1 MDEAAKRKHCG
12 LLMFE
17 VPTPSFTKSG
27 NRSATP
33 IQFTID
39 CTSSMEN
46 SNIRKDN
53 FIYTSFVEPIKVN
66 PQRPHKNTP
75 ITSAEQ
81 ESTKSNE
88 AVKISQHKEKRIRRP
103 PNSFLLYRQSK
114 QSEVTRVYGNI
125 SNAKISKIL
134 SDLWQRESDEV
145 KLYWQKAA
153 DKKKM
158 EHMLTYPE
166 YVYRSKS
173 ATPKKKRKSK
183 ATDSNQIQNA
193 LPVAQTSNMDV
204 STLLSEPIIIPSH
217 PWFYDQFEI
226 PKPSALPSIFP
237 NEGFNY
243 NFINTHNTLNYEQ
256 QPLIE
261 ETASISYSTY
271 DDNTYTF

>member
-27 NRSATP
+27 NKSATST
-33 IQFTID
+33 QFTID

-46 SNIRKDN
+46 SNIQKDN
-53 FIYTSFVEPIKVN
+53 FIYTSFMEPIKVS

-75 ITSAEQ
+75 ITSIEQ
-81 ESTKSNE
+81 ESTKSNG
-88 AVKISQHKEKRIRRP
+88 AVKISQHKEEKKRRP
-103 PNSFLLYRQSK
+103 PNSFLLYRQAK
-114 QSEVTRVYGNI
+114 QSEVTRAHGNI

-134 SDLWQRESDEV
+134 SDLWQQESDEV

-166 YVYRSKS
+166 YVYRSKLV
-173 ATPKKKRKSK
+173 TPKKKRKSK
-183 ATDSNQIQNA
+183 ATDSNQFQNA
-193 LPVAQTSNMDV
+193 LPIAQTSNIDV
-204 STLLSEPIIIPSH
+204 SPLPSYPIIIPSH
-217 PWFYDQFEI
+217 PWFHDQFEI
-226 PKPSALPSIFP
+226 PNPSVLPSIFP

-243 NFINTHNTLNYEQ
+243 NFINTHNTQNYEQ
-256 QPLIE
+256 
-261 ETASISYSTY
+261 
-271 DDNTYTF
+271 